1 MRRILTIFMILTIL
15 ISCSTTNDVSIEREV
30 AEPHDDVVNFSIRE
44 EFATPEES
52 DDETLVEEEVEAPA
66 VESEKSEEIAE
77 EKESEEIPLRPTDK
91 EESHEGKSPVSI
103 VEEISGRIIEPERD
117 GEENPIVEEAV
128 DEEVIPVEEE
138 PDTSDDVLS
147 VDAPVAPI
155 APQSVL
161 DNKLSD
167 EILYVMIELIVI
179 VFLFTLASVIRNKL
193 HHPLP
198 VFLSIL
204 LSLLFTA
211 IPIVATMVLSG
222 WNRLQLIYL
231 ILLLSFAVLRSK
243 EKRL

>member
-1 MRRILTIFMILTIL
+1 MILTIL

-44 EFATPEES
+44 EFATPEER
-52 DDETLVEEEVEAPA
+52 DDETHVEEEVETP
-66 VESEKSEEIAE
+66 VFESEKSEEIAE
-77 EKESEEIPLRPTDK
+77 EKESEEIPLTPTAK
-91 EESHEGKSPVSI
+91 EESHDGKSPVSI
-103 VEEISGRIIEPERD
+103 VEEISDRIIEPEREV
-117 GEENPIVEEAV
+117 EENPIIEEAV
-128 DEEVIPVEEE
+128 EEE
-138 PDTSDDVLS
+138 LDASDDALI

-204 LSLLFTA
+204 LSILFTA